1 MEKTNMPSAKTI
13 VHIAASALT
22 AGAIFGSTNAFA
34 QFGEV
39 LGKVRQGAEQVS
51 GNNPTYYLKSAK
63 AVEPNVCLYPSGD
76 PTGILGPVVFRNSF
90 VAAPN
95 CKEMKACSEAVTPT
109 DDPRPATCGAEIPN
123 SRSWKGEEKNLSV
136 RSDGATILEFHSEEF
151 LRVRACTPVAQPVLT
166 CTDGNIGLFRAEV
179 DYEYPDGNKSQYN
192 WDKFQNLA
200 GRRTETKTRVTWP
213 AAEET
218 RATGGRTSTMISF
231 VGIPNP
237 MIPPHGISALVS
249 YKSGDS
255 QPSIRFRETDGDLTH
270 YAKLATNPDGSQ
282 VWQIT
287 AEINR
292 RPSPPVTHVSF
303 LPASYAVSV
312 EDQSLPDLLSMSGAE
327 AMHTKYLVTVFTE
340 KNHRDETQIFQT
352 EAENS
357 SKSVLF
363 TVKLDQETLKAMNG
377 KSKKIRIHVRA
388 QRAGSPWVDGAVSSS
403 LVYETEKEVKFP
415 KK

>member
-13 VHIAASALT
+13 VRVSASVLA

-34 QFGEV
+34 QFDAV
-39 LGKVRQGAEQVS
+39 LGKVRQEAEQVS

-63 AVEPNVCLYPSGD
+63 AVEPNICLYPSGD

-90 VAAPN
+90 VATPN
-95 CKEMKACSEAVTPT
+95 CKEMKACTEALIPA
-109 DDPRPATCGAEIPN
+109 DDPMPTTCGAEIPN
-123 SRSWKGEEKNLSV
+123 SRSWKGEEKNLNI
-136 RSDGATILEFHSEEF
+136 RSDGTATLEFHSEEF
-151 LRVRACTPVAQPVLT
+151 LRVRACTPVAEPVLT
-166 CTDGNIGLFRAEV
+166 CTTGNVSLFRAEV
-179 DYEYPDGNKSQYN
+179 EYEAPDGSKSQN
-192 WDKFQNLA
+192 WDRFQNLA

-213 AAEET
+213 AAEESK
-218 RATGGRTSTMISF
+218 ATGGRTTTMISF
-231 VGIPNP
+231 VGVPNP
-237 MIPPHGISALVS
+237 MIPSHGISALVS

-255 QPSIRFRETDGDLTH
+255 QPSIRFRETDRDLTH
-270 YAKLATNPDGSQ
+270 YAKLATSSDGSQ
-282 VWQIT
+282 VWQIS
-287 AEINR
+287 AESKR
-292 RPSPPVTHVSF
+292 RPSPPVTRVSF

-312 EDQSLPDLLSMSGAE
+312 EDQSLPDLLNMSGAE
-327 AMHTKYLVTVFTE
+327 SMHTKYLVTVFTE
-340 KNHRDETQIFQT
+340 KNHQDETQIFQT

-357 SKSVLF
+357 GKSVLF
-363 TVKLDQETLKAMNG
+363 TVKLDPETLKAMNG

>member
-1 MEKTNMPSAKTI
+1 MEKTIMPSAKTI
-13 VHIAASALT
+13 VRVAASALA
-22 AGAIFGSTNAFA
+22 AGAIFSSTNAFA
-34 QFGEV
+34 QFDAV

-63 AVEPNVCLYPSGD
+63 AVEPNICLYPSGD
-76 PTGILGPVVFRNSF
+76 PTGLIGPVVFRNSF

-95 CKEMKACSEAVTPT
+95 CKEMKACTEAVIPA
-109 DDPRPATCGAEIPN
+109 DDPMPTTCGTEIPN
-123 SRSWKGEEKNLSV
+123 SRSWKGEEKNLTI
-136 RSDGATILEFHSEEF
+136 RSDGTATLEFHSEEL
-151 LRVRACTPVAQPVLT
+151 LRVRACTPIAEPVLT
-166 CTDGNIGLFRAEV
+166 CTTGNVSLFRAEV
-179 DYEYPDGNKSQYN
+179 EYEDPEGNKSQN
-192 WDKFQNLA
+192 WDRFQNLA

-213 AAEET
+213 AAEQSKP
-218 RATGGRTSTMISF
+218 AGGRTTTMISF
-231 VGIPNP
+231 VGAPNP
-237 MIPPHGISALVS
+237 MIPAHGISALVS
-249 YKSGDS
+249 YKFGDS
-255 QPSIRFRETDGDLTH
+255 QPSIRFRETDKDLTH
-270 YAKLATNPDGSQ
+270 YAKLVTNADGSQ
-282 VWQIT
+282 LWEIT
-287 AEINR
+287 SEINR
-292 RPSPPVTHVSF
+292 RPSPPVTRVSF

-340 KNHRDETQIFQT
+340 KNHKDETQIFQT

>member
-13 VHIAASALT
+13 VRVTASALA
-22 AGAIFGSTNAFA
+22 AGAIFSSTNAFA
-34 QFGEV
+34 QFDAV
-39 LGKVRQGAEQVS
+39 LGKVRQEAEQVS

-63 AVEPNVCLYPSGD
+63 AVEPNICLYPSGD
-76 PTGILGPVVFRNSF
+76 PTGIIGPVVFRNSF

-95 CKEMKACSEAVTPT
+95 CKEMKACTEALIPA
-109 DDPRPATCGAEIPN
+109 DDPMPTTCGAEIPN
-123 SRSWKGEEKNLSV
+123 SRSWKGEEKNLNI
-136 RSDGATILEFHSEEF
+136 RSDGTATLEFHSEEF
-151 LRVRACTPVAQPVLT
+151 LRVRACTPVAEPVLT
-166 CTDGNIGLFRAEV
+166 CTTGNVSLFRAVVE
-179 DYEYPDGNKSQYN
+179 YETPDGNKSQN
-192 WDKFQNLA
+192 WDRFQNLA

-213 AAEET
+213 ALEESKP
-218 RATGGRTSTMISF
+218 AGGRTSAMISF
-231 VGIPNP
+231 VGDSNP
-237 MIPPHGISALVS
+237 MIPAHGISAVVS
-249 YKSGDS
+249 YKFGDS
-255 QPSIRFRETDGDLTH
+255 QPIIRFRETDKDLTH
-270 YAKLATNPDGSQ
+270 YAKLATNADGSQ

-287 AEINR
+287 SEINR
-292 RPSPPVTHVSF
+292 RPSPPVTRVSF

-312 EDQSLPDLLSMSGAE
+312 EDQSLPDLLNMSGAD

-340 KNHRDETQIFQT
+340 KNHQDETQIFQT